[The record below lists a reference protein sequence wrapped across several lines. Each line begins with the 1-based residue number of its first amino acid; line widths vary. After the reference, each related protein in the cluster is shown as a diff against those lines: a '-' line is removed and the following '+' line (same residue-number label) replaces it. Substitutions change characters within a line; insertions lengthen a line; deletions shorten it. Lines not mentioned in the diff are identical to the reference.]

1 MSGRGGLTILVPGT
15 QQSLQQCQ
23 ATVKDTRMTILEI
36 LTSHLTLMDQVKAL
50 DTDTRAWRTAI
61 DDRLRMTKGQI
72 MLAAFWRQ
80 VALVTE
86 GWM

>member
-1 MSGRGGLTILVPGT
+1 
-15 QQSLQQCQ
+15 
-23 ATVKDTRMTILEI
+23 MTILEI

-50 DTDTRAWRTAI
+50 DTDTRVWRIAM
-61 DDRLRMTKGQI
+61 DDRLRMTWVQI

-86 GWM
+86 